1 MILSVVQQRFLFFT
15 VCTTVRGLMIYFS
28 NKDIK
33 YRKVIAG
40 FLVIA
45 VLGMLKIIITGDKR
59 EKGIVG
65 QEIWWGYLRPVH
77 VILWTTFIAMTFMPK
92 YTKHASTVLLLD
104 LVIGV
109 IAWIIQQQKL
119 GNFSKVFD

>member
-1 MILSVVQQRFLFFT
+1 MGLSVVQQRFLLFT
-15 VCTTVRGLMIYFS
+15 ICILVRGLMIYFA
-28 NKDIK
+28 NKDIN

-59 EKGIVG
+59 EKGIAG

-104 LVIGV
+104 LFIGV

>member
-1 MILSVVQQRFLFFT
+1 MVLSVVQQRFLLFKI
-15 VCTTVRGLMIYFS
+15 CTSVRGLLVYFS

-33 YRKVIAG
+33 YRKIIAG
-40 FLVIA
+40 FLVFA
-45 VLGMLKIIITGDKR
+45 VLGTLHIIITGDER
-59 EKGIVG
+59 EKGIAG

-77 VILWTTFIAMTFMPK
+77 VILWTTFIIMTFTPK
-92 YTKHASTVLLLD
+92 YTKHASMILLLD
-104 LVIGV
+104 LIIGS